1 MFGDK
6 ESNFFMKFN
15 CIPQFLLLGV
25 AQIFVGSKSVM
36 FVCQMSQG
44 LLCAYPFAYVVV
56 ISFPC
61 KLDSPSSSI
70 PLSVMLSNKVGF
82 TFGPNPS
89 FWALKP
95 GDGYNIFTGF
105 RA

>member
-6 ESNFFMKFN
+6 ESNFFMKFD

-56 ISFPC
+56 
-61 KLDSPSSSI
+61 
-70 PLSVMLSNKVGF
+70 VMNSTCIHHEGSL
-82 TFGPNPS
+82 GPNI
-89 FWALKP
+89 
-95 GDGYNIFTGF
+95 YMY
-105 RA
+105 RY

>member
-1 MFGDK
+1 MHKTPYTMGK
-6 ESNFFMKFN
+6 LQE
-15 CIPQFLLLGV
+15 IHIHLT
-25 AQIFVGSKSVM
+25 
-36 FVCQMSQG
+36 
-44 LLCAYPFAYVVV
+44 VV